1 MIQII
6 EGANEIEKLEKILN
20 RTSMD
25 AEGVLKKVD
34 QIIKDVR
41 ESGDKAVIK
50 YTQLYDGN
58 MLEDIKVSKE
68 EIEDAKK
75 IISKDLIKAIENAID
90 NIYKFHRKQI
100 ENGFIIE
107 QGEGVMLGQIINPIE
122 RIGVYIPG
130 GTASY
135 PSTVMTVSYTH
146 LDVYKRQG

>member
-107 QGEGVMLGQIINPIE
+107 QGEGHA
-122 RIGVYIPG
+122 RADY
-130 GTASY
+130 
-135 PSTVMTVSYTH
+135 
-146 LDVYKRQG
+146 